1 VAAPFRVQT
10 VLLAL
15 QARPQEER
23 VMTLRRLVLAFL
35 ALLLPLAVQAQPA
48 DQAPDQGIAGAWDL
62 RADGATVFRFE
73 IEQSADGEWQ
83 GRWLRPVTFNSD
95 GNAFY
100 NIRGGTRATTSMTAL
115 TIDDTVELGFDDPR
129 PGAIPDIFSFRLT
142 GPDSAEMVYI
152 GTDLAPYALV
162 RANAGDAM
170 GPWDAARIYR
180 RAVPESSAGEN
191 SAAAA
196 GQMDFDLAGRALA
209 PLPGPVTAAGQVP
222 EEPRDGPRIDADFLD
237 GF

>member
-1 VAAPFRVQT
+1 
-10 VLLAL
+10 LLAL
-15 QARPQEER
+15 QARSQEER

-48 DQAPDQGIAGAWDL
+48 GQGIEGAWDL
-62 RADGATVFRFE
+62 QADGTTVFRFE
-73 IEQSADGEWQ
+73 IGQAANGEWQ
-83 GRWLRPVTFNSD
+83 GRWLRPETFNSD

-100 NIRGGTRATTSMTAL
+100 NIRGGTMATSSMTAL
-115 TIDDTVELGFDDPR
+115 TVGDTVELGFDDPR

-142 GPDSAEMVYI
+142 GPDSAEMVYV

-162 RANAGDAM
+162 RADAGDAM

-180 RAVPESSAGEN
+180 RAVPLSDEGDPPAGE
-191 SAAAA
+191 
-196 GQMDFDLAGRALA
+196 GQMDFDLAVRALA
-209 PLPGPVTAAGQVP
+209 PLPEP
-222 EEPRDGPRIDADFLD
+222 EPAVEPEQDEPQERFRIEADFLE